1 MNTTKIYPI
10 KLLKSKQCLH
20 HAHNYTALLY
30 NKQKKKEQE
39 TRTIPENKIDQG
51 LYCRFTLF
59 DAMYVITLFQSNFY
73 PYLARFN

>member
-20 HAHNYTALLY
+20 HVHNYTALFY

-39 TRTIPENKIDQG
+39 TRAIPENEIDQG
-51 LYCRFTLF
+51 L
-59 DAMYVITLFQSNFY
+59 
-73 PYLARFN
+73 